1 MTLTWYRQ
9 PGVVVSS
16 PYIVDTEDYF
26 FQTLISHSPS
36 PTRRSSHLAR
46 RDAPT
51 ITTTATTMTA
61 CARRVA
67 RRGYADPLGMDD
79 ARHHIARRI
88 RDVTVRAL
96 ESYYTVMTYLAY
108 LYDSLLKI
116 LPRFHMQH
124 YCFHHLESCL
134 APGRIRLICLRYR
147 PRAKDLGV
155 QFCPYSFKNVQKTF
169 TQKRDQKSRK
179 SALLKSLFIFGLRC
193 LV

>member
-1 MTLTWYRQ
+1 MLGASHDTYLA
-9 PGVVVSS
+9 SS
-16 PYIVDTEDYF
+16 TSRSRGLIPPNIADTEDYYSIYF
-26 FQTLISHSPS
+26 TIHLTVTRLRRA

-51 ITTTATTMTA
+51 ATTTATTTSPTTTT
-61 CARRVA
+61 CARRIA
-67 RRGYADPLGMDD
+67 RRGYADPLGTDD

-108 LYDSLLKI
+108 LYDILLKI

-134 APGRIRLICLRYR
+134 APGR
-147 PRAKDLGV
+147 
-155 QFCPYSFKNVQKTF
+155 F
-169 TQKRDQKSRK
+169 
-179 SALLKSLFIFGLRC
+179 
-193 LV
+193 

>member
-1 MTLTWYRQ
+1 MKVYKLVYIYVSYTLLLLA
-9 PGVVVSS
+9 S
-16 PYIVDTEDYF
+16 YF
-26 FQTLISHSPS
+26 LPSFGTLIGII
-36 PTRRSSHLAR
+36 RRYRSSHLAR

-108 LYDSLLKI
+108 LYDILLKI

-134 APGRIRLICLRYR
+134 APGR
-147 PRAKDLGV
+147 
-155 QFCPYSFKNVQKTF
+155 F
-169 TQKRDQKSRK
+169 
-179 SALLKSLFIFGLRC
+179 
-193 LV
+193 

>member
-1 MTLTWYRQ
+1 MLGASHDTYLA
-9 PGVVVSS
+9 SS
-16 PYIVDTEDYF
+16 TSRSRGLIPPNIADTEDYYSIYF
-26 FQTLISHSPS
+26 TIHLTVTRLRRA

-51 ITTTATTMTA
+51 ATTTATTTSPTTTT
-61 CARRVA
+61 CARRIA

-108 LYDSLLKI
+108 LYDILLKI

-134 APGRIRLICLRYR
+134 APGR
-147 PRAKDLGV
+147 
-155 QFCPYSFKNVQKTF
+155 F
-169 TQKRDQKSRK
+169 
-179 SALLKSLFIFGLRC
+179 
-193 LV
+193 